1 MSDPD
6 TSVQVSTMLS
16 SSKILAWLLIALGAA
31 AAAAQERIMN
41 VTQGPDTVF
50 DRPVDE
56 LMTELAGAT
65 ATGVNG
71 RVGNELVFWG
81 FELADGRDV
90 YFYACAMRE
99 GVDCEARSNAI
110 CIGRTEALRRIE
122 TAGQVRH
129 LRCSE
134 VATVGVGD
142 VRPGCTDRVQDDNLH
157 AGLVQCQ

>member
-1 MSDPD
+1 
-6 TSVQVSTMLS
+6 MLS
-16 SSKILAWLLIALGAA
+16 SRKTSTWVLITMGAA
-31 AAAAQERIMN
+31 AAAAQERVMN

-50 DRPVDE
+50 DRPVE
-56 LMTELAGAT
+56 QIMTELAGAT
-65 ATGVNG
+65 ATDENG

-81 FELADGRDV
+81 FELDDGRDV

-99 GVDCEARSNAI
+99 GIDCEARSMAI
-110 CIGRTEALRRIE
+110 CTGRTEILRRIE

-129 LRCSE
+129 LRCRE

-142 VRPGCTDRVQDDNLH
+142 LRPGCTDRVEANNLH